1 MGRKLTRED
10 ERSSPADPDADR
22 QGAHDRLQHR
32 RQLLDEIAEQL
43 GITATQ
49 LCGQP
54 APSGAV
60 ESARDGSRPSELVV
74 SQQCA
79 DLIEAFIRIRD
90 PEDRLRCL
98 QFVRDTASAK

>member
-1 MGRKLTRED
+1 MGRKLTLED

-22 QGAHDRLQHR
+22 QGAHARLQRR
-32 RQLLDEIAEQL
+32 RQLVDEIAEQL

-49 LCGQP
+49 LGERP

-60 ESARDGSRPSELVV
+60 EPAPDDSRPSELVV

-79 DLIEAFIRIRD
+79 DLVEAFIRIRD
-90 PEDRLRCL
+90 PQDRLRCL
-98 QFVRDTASAK
+98 QFVRDIAPVK